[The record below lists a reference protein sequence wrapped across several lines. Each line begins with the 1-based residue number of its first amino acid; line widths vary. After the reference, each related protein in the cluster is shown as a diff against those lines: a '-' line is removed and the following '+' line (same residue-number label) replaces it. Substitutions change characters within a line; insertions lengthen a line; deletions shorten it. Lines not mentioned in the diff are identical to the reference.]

1 MTTRKLP
8 APDLARMQRRLAALS
23 APEVG
28 GTANGGVDRPALSD
42 ADKAAR
48 DLLRALM
55 EELGLAVRVDDLGS
69 MYGRR
74 EGLDSGAAPVV
85 VGSHLD
91 TVSPGG
97 RFDGILGVVA
107 ALEVVSLLE
116 EAGVQTRRPVDV
128 VNWTAEEGARFAPA
142 MLASG
147 AVAGV
152 HHTEFVY
159 SRRDA
164 TGLTFGAELERIGYR
179 GGPEHRPQQIHASLE
194 VHIEQG
200 TVLEDS
206 GDAVGIVEGIAPVRW
221 HQVTVRGRGEHA
233 GGPGLRHRRD
243 AGVAA
248 ARMILEARDLALAA
262 DDFKTTV
269 GIITAQPGSTN
280 VVPHTVRFSL
290 DVRAATDER
299 LDEAVRLV
307 TAGFAGIA
315 ADEGVEVAVDET
327 WRLPPTEFDPG
338 LRDLLQATAARL
350 GHRSRRLLGGIGHDS
365 MYLARVTRAA
375 MIFTPTVGGLS
386 HCEQED
392 SPWEDITKAVQV
404 LAHVTAEIT
413 QT

>member
-1 MTTRKLP
+1 
-8 APDLARMQRRLAALS
+8 
-23 APEVG
+23 
-28 GTANGGVDRPALSD
+28 
-42 ADKAAR
+42 
-48 DLLRALM
+48 
-55 EELGLAVRVDDLGS
+55 

-74 EGLDSGAAPVV
+74 EGLDSGAAPVL

-152 HHTEFVY
+152 HDTELVY

-164 TGLTFGAELERIGYR
+164 AGLTFGAELERIGYR

-221 HQVTVRGRGEHA
+221 HQVTVRGGGEHA

-243 AGVAA
+243 AAVAA

-299 LDEAVRLV
+299 LDEAGCDDA
-307 TAGFAGIA
+307 TF
-315 ADEGVEVAVDET
+315 
-327 WRLPPTEFDPG
+327 
-338 LRDLLQATAARL
+338 LRRASIDITGTAAMAKIELDYPTVFFTDYFLLLKVDGECCVGAFRN
-350 GHRSRRLLGGIGHDS
+350 SPKERLLELKSLIG
-365 MYLARVTRAA
+365 
-375 MIFTPTVGGLS
+375 
-386 HCEQED
+386 
-392 SPWEDITKAVQV
+392 
-404 LAHVTAEIT
+404 
-413 QT
+413 

>member
-1 MTTRKLP
+1 MTTRELP

-28 GTANGGVDRPALSD
+28 ATAKGGVDRPALSD

-48 DLLRALM
+48 DLLRDLM

-74 EGLDSGAAPVV
+74 QGHDPDAAPVL

-116 EAGVQTRRPVDV
+116 EAGARTRRPIDV

-152 HHTEFVY
+152 HQAEFVY
-159 SRRDA
+159 SRTDA
-164 TGLTFGAELERIGYR
+164 AGLTFGAELERIGYR
-179 GGPEHRPQQIHASLE
+179 GAREHRPPQIHASLE

-200 TVLEDS
+200 TVLDES

-248 ARMILEARDLALAA
+248 ARMMVQARDLALAA

-269 GIITAQPGSTN
+269 GIIAAHPSSTN
-280 VVPHTVRFSL
+280 VVPHTVEFSL
-290 DVRAATDER
+290 DVRAATDAR

-307 TAGFAGIA
+307 TAGFAGLA
-315 ADEGVEVAVDET
+315 AEEGVEVVVEET

-338 LRDLLQATAARL
+338 LRDLIQATAARL
-350 GHRSRRLLGGIGHDS
+350 GHRSRRLVGGIGHDS
-365 MYLARVTRAA
+365 MYLAGVTRAA

-386 HCEQED
+386 HCEDED
-392 SPWEDITKAVQV
+392 SPWEDITKAVEV
-404 LAHVTAEIT
+404 LAHVAAEIT
-413 QT
+413 KT